1 MKIIPV
7 QLSKEQQLEELQ
19 KLSKQAKKNL
29 DRLLKLM
36 QKASETTGD
45 EKPYG
50 STV

>member
-1 MKIIPV
+1 MKIIPIR
-7 QLSKEQQLEELQ
+7 LSKQQQLEKLK

-29 DRLLKLM
+29 KRLLKLM

-50 STV
+50 SKA